1 MRAQRGFSL
10 IELMIVVAIIG
21 VLTAVA
27 VPVYQ
32 DFIARTQAARVLTEM
47 NDVRMEVELCLME
60 RAQLAQQCTVIS
72 KDYDLLAQKPEIILN
87 EDNVLASIQAV
98 FGKQA
103 ATVLQGKRL
112 ALLRGFDGTWQCES
126 SLSDLHRPKMCAAV
140 E

>member
-32 DFIARTQAARVLTEM
+32 DFIARTQAARVLSEM

-60 RAQLAQQCTVIS
+60 RAQLAQQCTVIGQ
-72 KDYDLLAQKPEIILN
+72 DYDLLAVKPVIVLDDGN
-87 EDNVLASIQAV
+87 ALASIEAT
-98 FGKQA
+98 FGKGA
-103 ATVLQGKRL
+103 ATALHGKRL
-112 ALLRGFDGTWQCES
+112 VLLRDGQGAWQCKS
-126 SLSDLHRPKMCAAV
+126 SLDDLHRPKLCAAL
-140 E
+140 